1 MIRFRWSE
9 NRTTQTL
16 KGLVKKVASK
26 LRKLNNGFSTCS
38 DKALVSKRD
47 HLGEQIQMIARV
59 PGNII
64 NFVEAR
70 GIIYNLSELQDLI
83 KNEIKRRGIKE

>member
-1 MIRFRWSE
+1 ME
-9 NRTTQTL
+9 EEL
-16 KGLVKKVASK
+16 KMTSK
-26 LRKLNNGFSTCS
+26 LRMLNNGFSTCS

-47 HLGEQIQMIARV
+47 HLGEQIQMIAGI

-64 NFVEAR
+64 NFAEAT
-70 GIIYNLSELQDLI
+70 GIIHNLSELQDLI